1 MSTMAIV
8 AVCYSPTGGR
18 SFDVTSTDG
27 TFSNF
32 ALTDVGDATLGF
44 AMTNQLI
51 DHVQVTYDTSGGAA
65 WRIRDSVSQ
74 VTKRTGFG
82 YRAGATG
89 PPPYSGAIAPLTVNQ
104 NDVLEIYS
112 TPAP

>member
-1 MSTMAIV
+1 MTA
-8 AVCYSPTGGR
+8 
-18 SFDVTSTDG
+18 TDG

-32 ALTDVGDATLGF
+32 ALTDTGSATLGF
-44 AMTNQLI
+44 AMTNELVST
-51 DHVQVTYDTSGGAA
+51 VQATYVGGGMA

-82 YRAGATG
+82 FKVGASG
-89 PPPYSGAIAPLTVNQ
+89 PSPYSGSIPPITVNQ

-112 TPAP
+112 VASP